1 MYDLMGSFVTNDT
14 ANGTIVGCIVGCRVK
29 KRMVALRLR
38 CKGIAITAQRHC
50 GYGVKALRY
59 HFPPFYNR
67 DPLGLQKQTEGVFV
81 QFLSYRKKLLYGSAI
96 IMVTRFLSFSENGC
110 TRAPLLSLV
119 MRLALI
125 PLSLRALTTEAARR
139 AAIRSLMVLLPVPA
153 SA

>member
-1 MYDLMGSFVTNDT
+1 MVCWEVLVHIGLADSPDS
-14 ANGTIVGCIVGCRVK
+14 VK
-29 KRMVALRLR
+29 ALRLR
-38 CKGIAITAQRHC
+38 RKGIAITAQRHC
-50 GYGVKALRY
+50 DYGVKALRLRRKGIAIS
-59 HFPPFYNR
+59 FSSFLQIET
-67 DPLGLQKQTEGVFV
+67 PLGLQKQTEGVFI
-81 QFLSYRKKLLYGSAI
+81 QFLSRRKKLLYGSAI